1 MGTAACL
8 VVIVLCAVI
17 EQPGSANWLI
27 VDRQMAES
35 SNDVQGYITK
45 GLTVQGDTYEA
56 LAEAM
61 EK

>member
-1 MGTAACL
+1 M
-8 VVIVLCAVI
+8 VIVLCAVI